1 MNGFKYFHLIFH
13 TTKSNRQSTFVRLNN
28 SGEIEQTRIVCPLSD
43 VGGERKKNKIDRRE
57 KGAKMRIVQ
66 QRTKSLER
74 VLCVCVVWDT
84 QTNLR
89 VAVLAHL

>member
-1 MNGFKYFHLIFH
+1 MDGLKYFHLIFH
-13 TTKSNRQSTFVRLNN
+13 TTISNRQSTLARLNN

-43 VGGERKKNKIDRRE
+43 VGHRERKKNQIDRRE

-74 VLCVCVVWDT
+74 VLCVCVWDT